1 VSGAGPPGD
10 DAAAVLAWMRGHG
23 PLLLELVGEERG
35 EDADASPSGD
45 PAVRAHLRFVAAA
58 LLATARPELEERLGD
73 LVHALPGWLAENEA
87 LLDEHLATG
96 AGAIALE
103 EHLQFGVEPGLD
115 PSLDAGLHRRL
126 RLMGWMRLFL
136 LALELHLGPGAD
148 GLGQAALDW
157 MGSRQRELSR
167 LVLTLDQEAKAAA
180 RRAIGTLDIETQDE
194 IGQAATVQGH
204 VRLMVEA
211 ATRVLAEAG

>member
-1 VSGAGPPGD
+1 VSGARPAGE
-10 DAAAVLAWMRGHG
+10 DAAAVLAWMRGNG
-23 PLLLELVGEERG
+23 PLLLELVGEEREEG
-35 EDADASPSGD
+35 ADASPSGD

-58 LLATARPELEERLGD
+58 LLATARPELEERLGAF
-73 LVHALPGWLAENEA
+73 VHALPGWLAENEA

-136 LALELHLGPGAD
+136 LGLELHLGPGAD
-148 GLGQAALDW
+148 GLGQAALAW
-157 MGSRQRELSR
+157 MGERQRELSR